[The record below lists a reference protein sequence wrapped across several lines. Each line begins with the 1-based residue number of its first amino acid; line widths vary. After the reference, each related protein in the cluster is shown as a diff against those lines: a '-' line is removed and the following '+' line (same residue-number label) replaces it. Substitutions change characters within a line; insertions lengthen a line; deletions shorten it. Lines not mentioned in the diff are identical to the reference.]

1 MGQSVKVNQRLEDRS
16 RLIFTFP
23 QPAGE
28 SSLIRVCPFFE
39 NPIIRERKTS
49 NLVKYDA
56 LGRPGQLFG
65 YTGAKSRQLDVEFNI
80 NLPLVFDLASRN
92 FSTDKIKQETD
103 EDLREKFFEQLET
116 QSDAAMKA
124 TKWNVKRD
132 EFLKL
137 INDGTMPTLGI
148 VTPSPPATAATG
160 AGAAAAVAGAV
171 VAPPT
176 SPEDSEDVKLATHIN
191 GAYSKSHLYAQAV
204 EIIVY
209 WIGLIRSSTMN
220 NYMNPTLGPPIIKIK
235 HGILYDRISTVAQ
248 NYSIA
253 LDDMA
258 GYDVVSL
265 LPNRIKVSLS
275 LLEIQKNP
283 SDVPGDVEETI
294 YGWERNV
301 DNAYLK
307 RLTQGDGKGLDFGGA
322 GIWKN
327 VYGK

>member
-1 MGQSVKVNQRLEDRS
+1 
-16 RLIFTFP
+16 
-23 QPAGE
+23 
-28 SSLIRVCPFFE
+28 
-39 NPIIRERKTS
+39 
-49 NLVKYDA
+49 
-56 LGRPGQLFG
+56 
-65 YTGAKSRQLDVEFNI
+65 
-80 NLPLVFDLASRN
+80 
-92 FSTDKIKQETD
+92 
-103 EDLREKFFEQLET
+103 
-116 QSDAAMKA
+116 
-124 TKWNVKRD
+124 
-132 EFLKL
+132 
-137 INDGTMPTLGI
+137 MPTLGI